1 MENQNVFVNR
11 GVSTLGLLGVAFV
24 VMRIMGIINWSWWLV
39 TLPFWG
45 GLALFIAIII
55 ILIVLGLIIAF
66 IAFIVDLIR
75 GY

>member
-1 MENQNVFVNR
+1 MENQNVFVSR